1 MVHGASEATSRFAK
15 PKGIATSTDPRG
27 IGNDR
32 KAWSKKTGR
41 PSTAFFGRGRLMRI
55 HSLKSQVDD
64 DARIADPGA
73 WAGLGPLALRIGFMI
88 ASLLA
93 GRDVV
98 AADSIEHEF
107 FKQKIS
113 PLLKEHCYRCHSGES
128 EKIQGGLRVDSRSG
142 LVRGGDSG
150 PAVIAGNAAKS
161 PLIQALR
168 HEGGMAMPPK
178 SDKLPDS
185 VIVDFVTWIDQGAQ
199 APEDGSGATGDPLA
213 EARRHWAFQPVSNVT
228 SPQTANA
235 DWSRNPLDSFV
246 LSKLEERDW
255 RPTSPA
261 ERSHLIRRVTLDVT
275 GLLPSPEDVDQFV
288 ADERPDAYERLV
300 DDLLNSSSYGERWAQ
315 HWLDVVRF
323 AETEGYEYDRHLP
336 EAWRFRDYVI
346 DSFNQDKPFDQFV
359 VEQIAGDE
367 LSAKNLEFQTASIF
381 HRLGAV
387 RRNAG
392 NPDIALSRNE
402 VLTERT
408 DILGAAF
415 LGLTVNCARCHNHK
429 LEPISQKDYYR
440 LQAFVAA
447 TEENNVVL
455 ATPEEQKDREA
466 MAARLKSEIQT
477 LKSMMS
483 TASAGEKVQLEEQ
496 IARLEQQMPAASGV
510 IPTTRNDMEKRT
522 PIHVLRR
529 GVWENKGEPVGP
541 RPLSVLLPADIPSL
555 DAEIPNPRTHL
566 AKWLVSPDNPLTARV
581 IVNRIWQNHFGMGI
595 VKTSNDFGLKGERPS
610 HPELLDW
617 LTRTFVEQGWRLKP
631 IHRLILLSS
640 TYQQASTLA
649 NGTAQQVADPQNRLL
664 WQFSRRRLSAEE
676 LRDAM
681 LCASGRINQ
690 KLAGPS
696 VMVPVEA
703 ELTQLLYNPG
713 QWIVTKDVTEHD
725 RRTIYLIAKRNLRLP
740 FLENFDAPG
749 LQTSCALRESSTHA
763 PQALELLNGKLSND
777 LAISF
782 ANRLVLESNDDRSDL
797 IDRAFRIVLGR
808 APREAERLTSLEFL
822 RDQPVSEFA
831 LALFN
836 LNEFLYVP

>member
-1 MVHGASEATSRFAK
+1 MTV
-15 PKGIATSTDPRG
+15 
-27 IGNDR
+27 
-32 KAWSKKTGR
+32 
-41 PSTAFFGRGRLMRI
+41 
-55 HSLKSQVDD
+55 
-64 DARIADPGA
+64 
-73 WAGLGPLALRIGFMI
+73 
-88 ASLLA
+88 SLLSS
-93 GRDVV
+93 RSVM
-98 AADSIEHEF
+98 AADLIGAEF
-107 FKQKIS
+107 FEQKIS
-113 PLLKEHCYRCHSGES
+113 PILKQHCYQCHSGAS
-128 EKIQGGLRVDSRSG
+128 EKIQGGLRVDSLSG

-150 PAVIAGNAAKS
+150 PAVIAGHAAKS
-161 PLIQALR
+161 PLVHALR

-185 VIVDFVTWIDQGAQ
+185 VIADFVTWIDQGAP
-199 APEDGSGATGDPLA
+199 APKDIADVTGDRLV
-213 EARRHWAFQPVSNVT
+213 EARRHWAFQPIGNVT
-228 SPQTANA
+228 PPQTANGE
-235 DWSRNPLDSFV
+235 WPRNPLDAFV
-246 LSKLEERDW
+246 LSKLEEQGW
-255 RPTSPA
+255 QPTSPA
-261 ERSHLIRRVTLDVT
+261 ERAYLIRRVTLDVT
-275 GLLPSPEDVDQFV
+275 GLLPSPEAVDQFV
-288 ADERPDAYERLV
+288 TDDRPDAYERLV
-300 DDLLNSSSYGERWAQ
+300 DELLSSSSYGERWAQ

-367 LSAKNLEFQTASIF
+367 LSAKNLELQTASIF

-455 ATPEEQKDREA
+455 ATPEEQKDRETT
-466 MAARLKSEIQT
+466 AARLKSEIQA

-496 IARLEQQMPAASGV
+496 IARLEQQMPAPSGI
-510 IPTTRNDMEKRT
+510 IPTTRNDMAKRT

-541 RPLSVLLPADIPSL
+541 RPLSVLLPDDVPSL
-555 DAEIPNPRTHL
+555 DAEVANPRTYL
-566 AKWLVSPDNPLTARV
+566 AKWLTSPDNPLTARV
-581 IVNRIWQNHFGMGI
+581 MVNRIWQNHFGMGI
-595 VKTSNDFGLKGERPS
+595 VKTSNDFGVKGERPS

-631 IHRLILLSS
+631 VHRLILMSG

-649 NGTAQQVADPQNRLL
+649 NGTAQQVADPRNRLL
-664 WQFSRRRLSAEE
+664 WRFSRRRMSAEE

-681 LCASGRINQ
+681 LCAAGRINH

-696 VMVPVEA
+696 VMVPVEP
-703 ELTQLLYNPG
+703 ELTQLLYNRG
-713 QWIVTKDVTEHD
+713 QWIVTKDATEHD

-777 LAISF
+777 LARSF
-782 ANRLVLESNDDRSDL
+782 ADRLLLESNGDRSEL

-808 APREAERLTSLEFL
+808 SPREAERLTSLEFL
-822 RDQPVSEFA
+822 RVQPVSEFA